1 MKKIIPAIALAA
13 LVASCTSNDSV
24 QTDNTR
30 VQDAPNAAVLL
41 KVDLNTNTFE
51 GGQNVELP
59 GDAVLNLV
67 PQYVSPG
74 DIGSI
79 TLKTLQS
86 NTTVFSGGI
95 HWAGK
100 GEISFPQTFLTAT
113 DFAVS
118 NTEAPLPGVSDVDFI
133 TYGEMPEF
141 VNATDYATIWD
152 AIDNLEVVKQSRQN
166 HPGEKVHI
174 MLYTPS
180 VGVGNPAEWDWIVVL
195 RK

>member
-1 MKKIIPAIALAA
+1 MKKILPILAST
-13 LVASCTSNDSV
+13 LVFASCTNNE
-24 QTDNTR
+24 NTLTENNAAD
-30 VQDAPNAAVLL
+30 QPNAAVLL
-41 KVDLNTNTFE
+41 KVDLTTNTFE

-100 GEISFPQTFLTAT
+100 GEISFPQTFLTAS
-113 DFAVS
+113 DYAVS
-118 NTEAPLPGVSDVDFI
+118 GTEAPLPGVSDIDFI
-133 TYGEMPEF
+133 TYAEMPEF
-141 VNATDYATIWD
+141 VNGTDYAEVWD
-152 AIDNLEVVKQSRQN
+152 AIDNLEVVKQSRLN
-166 HPGEKVHI
+166 HPDEKVHI

-180 VGVGNPAEWDWIVVL
+180 VGVGNPEEWEWIVVL